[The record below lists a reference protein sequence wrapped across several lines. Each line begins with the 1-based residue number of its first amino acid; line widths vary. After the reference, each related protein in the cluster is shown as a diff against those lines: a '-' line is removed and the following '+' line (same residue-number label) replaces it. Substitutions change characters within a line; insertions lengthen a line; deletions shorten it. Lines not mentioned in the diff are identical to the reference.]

1 MCQRNNRHD
10 GGRIKKM
17 FEKFYFD
24 LLSLKTEMQ
33 FRGYSISTQKT
44 YYKTVKEFLEITGKE
59 VINIKRDDIIRY
71 LDNNLKFLDVNTVLV
86 KLNALEFFFT
96 EILGIDIAENIRKYK
111 RKFKT
116 KEFLTMEQLNILISS
131 VPARERLIYKIV
143 IETGMIVDEVVDL
156 TVKDLI
162 LKNNTWE
169 LKGYKITKE
178 LATEIT
184 DYTEK
189 NYLEHYIFT
198 LLKRDEKE
206 LPQTARYWLRRH
218 TKEVLGQVYSF
229 NDIRHSIALEM
240 IKKGDEKGAVE
251 YLGIKTVFSLR
262 QFYKRAGY
270 DYYKEK

>member
-1 MCQRNNRHD
+1 MCQRNNRHN

-71 LDNNLKFLDVNTVLV
+71 LDNNLKLLDVNTVLV

-116 KEFLTMEQLNILISS
+116 KEFLSMEQLNILVSS
-131 VPARERLIYKIV
+131 VPTRERLIYKIV
-143 IETGMIVDEVVDL
+143 IETGMIVDEVMDL
-156 TVKDLI
+156 TVKDLN

-169 LKGYKITKE
+169 LKGCEITKE

-189 NYLEHYIFT
+189 NYLEYYIFT
-198 LLKRDEKE
+198 LLKREEKE